1 MNRFCIFVI
10 RSKYTINIVYTKLC
24 IIEEKMGLAD
34 TYINYGV
41 SSEIARMLENRK
53 ISKNN
58 FKTTPNDQLVNIYG
72 IEKHIVEFVKDCIT
86 GKHT

>member
-1 MNRFCIFVI
+1 
-10 RSKYTINIVYTKLC
+10 
-24 IIEEKMGLAD
+24 MGLAD

-58 FKTTPNDQLVNIYG
+58 FKTTPNDQLVNIHG